1 MTDIAAPT
9 RQNHD
14 QESILLVA
22 AEIFIQH
29 GYDATSMGMLA
40 EKLGITKSAIYHHVP
55 SKEYLLQLALD
66 RALDSLEAI
75 LIDPLA
81 STGSAIDK
89 LMYVLRSSVGVLTDQ
104 LPFVTLL
111 LRLRGNT
118 ELERNALERR
128 RAFNQVVADLVDEAR
143 NEGDIRR
150 DIDPRTT
157 TRLLF
162 GMIGSVVDWY
172 KPGGPVSAEDVANDV
187 VTVAFAG
194 VRSSCSGSAL
204 LSRFEQGQQ

>member
-1 MTDIAAPT
+1 MTNIATPT
-9 RQNHD
+9 RQSHD
-14 QESILLVA
+14 QESILRGA
-22 AEIFIQH
+22 AEVFIQH
-29 GYDATSMGMLA
+29 GYEATSMGVLA
-40 EKLGITKSAIYHHVP
+40 ENLGITKSAIYHHVP

-81 STGSAIDK
+81 STGSAIDR
-89 LMYVLRSSVGVLTDQ
+89 LMYVLRSSVGVLTEQ

-118 ELERNALERR
+118 ELERTALERR

-143 NEGDIRR
+143 SDGDIRK

-172 KPGGPVSAEDVANDV
+172 RPDGPVSPNDVANDLV
-187 VTVAFAG
+187 AVAFGG
-194 VRSSCSGSAL
+194 VRA
-204 LSRFEQGQQ
+204 R

>member
-22 AEIFIQH
+22 AEVFIQH
-29 GYDATSMGMLA
+29 GYDATSMGVLA
-40 EKLGITKSAIYHHVP
+40 ENLGITKSAIYHHVP

-66 RALDSLEAI
+66 RALDSLEGI
-75 LIDPLA
+75 LVDPLA

-143 NEGDIRR
+143 DEGDIRR

-172 KPGGPVSAEDVANDV
+172 KPGGPVSSEDVANDI
-187 VTVAFAG
+187 VTIAFGG
-194 VRSSCSGSAL
+194 VRTP
-204 LSRFEQGQQ
+204 

>member
-1 MTDIAAPT
+1 MTDVSAPT

-22 AEIFIQH
+22 AEVFIQH
-29 GYDATSMGMLA
+29 GYDATSMGVLA
-40 EKLGITKSAIYHHVP
+40 ENLGITKSAIYHHVP
-55 SKEYLLQLALD
+55 SKEHLLELALN
-66 RALDSLEAI
+66 RALESLEAI

-118 ELERNALERR
+118 EIERNALERR

-143 NEGDIRR
+143 NDGDIRR

-172 KPGGPVSAEDVANDV
+172 KPGGPVSAEDVANDI
-187 VTVAFAG
+187 VTIAFGG
-194 VRSSCSGSAL
+194 VRT
-204 LSRFEQGQQ
+204 QQSLMR

>member
-1 MTDIAAPT
+1 MTDVTAPT

-14 QESILLVA
+14 QESILRVA
-22 AEIFIQH
+22 AEVFIQH
-29 GYDATSMGMLA
+29 GYDATSMGQLA

-55 SKEYLLQLALD
+55 GKEYLLQLALN

-89 LMYVLRSSVGVLTDQ
+89 LMFVLRSSVGVLTDQ

-118 ELERNALERR
+118 ELERTALERR

-143 NEGDIRR
+143 TDGDIRR

-172 KPGGPVSAEDVANDV
+172 KPGGPVSAEDVANDI
-187 VTVAFAG
+187 VTIAFGG
-194 VRSSCSGSAL
+194 VRT
-204 LSRFEQGQQ
+204 R

>member
-1 MTDIAAPT
+1 MTDIAAT
-9 RQNHD
+9 IRQNHD
-14 QESILLVA
+14 QESILRGA
-22 AEIFIQH
+22 AEVFIQH
-29 GYDATSMGMLA
+29 GYDATSMGVLA
-40 EKLGITKSAIYHHVP
+40 ENLGITKSAIYHHVP

-75 LIDPLA
+75 LVDPLA
-81 STGSAIDK
+81 STGSAIDR

-118 ELERNALERR
+118 ELERSALTRR
-128 RAFNQVVADLVDEAR
+128 RAFNQVIAELVDQAR
-143 NEGDIRR
+143 TDGDIRS

-172 KPGGPVSAEDVANDV
+172 RPGGPVSAEDVANDV
-187 VTVAFAG
+187 VAVAFGG
-194 VRSSCSGSAL
+194 VRA
-204 LSRFEQGQQ
+204 R

>member
-1 MTDIAAPT
+1 MTNIDTPT

-14 QESILLVA
+14 QESILRVA
-22 AEIFIQH
+22 AEVFIQH
-29 GYDATSMGMLA
+29 GYDATSMGQLA

-75 LIDPLA
+75 LVDPLA
-81 STGSAIDK
+81 STGSAIDR

-143 NEGDIRR
+143 NEGDIRK

-172 KPGGPVSAEDVANDV
+172 KPGGPVSSEDVANDI
-187 VTVAFAG
+187 VTIAFGG
-194 VRSSCSGSAL
+194 VRT
-204 LSRFEQGQQ
+204 E

>member
-1 MTDIAAPT
+1 MTDTAAPT

-14 QESILLVA
+14 QESILRVA
-22 AEIFIQH
+22 AEVFIQH
-29 GYDATSMGMLA
+29 GYDATSMGQLA

-75 LIDPLA
+75 LVDPLA
-81 STGSAIDK
+81 STGTAIDR

-118 ELERNALERR
+118 ELERNALDRR

-143 NEGDIRR
+143 NDGDIRK

-187 VTVAFAG
+187 VAVAFGG
-194 VRSSCSGSAL
+194 VRT
-204 LSRFEQGQQ
+204 Q

>member
-1 MTDIAAPT
+1 MTDVAAPS
-9 RQNHD
+9 RQTHD

-40 EKLGITKSAIYHHVP
+40 ENLGITKSAIYHHVP
-55 SKEYLLQLALD
+55 SKEHLLELALS
-66 RALDSLEAI
+66 RALDSLEAV
-75 LIDPLA
+75 LVDPLA
-81 STGSAIDK
+81 STGPAIDK

-118 ELERNALERR
+118 EIERNALERR

-143 NEGDIRR
+143 NDGDIRR

-172 KPGGPVSAEDVANDV
+172 RPGGPVSAEDVANDI
-187 VTVAFAG
+187 VTIAFGG
-194 VRSSCSGSAL
+194 VRTP
-204 LSRFEQGQQ
+204 

>member
-1 MTDIAAPT
+1 MTDVATPVKHT
-9 RQNHD
+9 HD
-14 QESILLVA
+14 QESILRGA
-22 AEIFIQH
+22 AEVFIQH
-29 GYDATSMGMLA
+29 GYEATSMGVLA
-40 EKLGITKSAIYHHVP
+40 ENLGITKSAIYHHVP
-55 SKEYLLQLALD
+55 SKEYLLELALD
-66 RALDSLEAI
+66 RALDSLEEI

-81 STGSAIDK
+81 STGPAIDR

-118 ELERNALERR
+118 ELERDALERR

-143 NEGDIRR
+143 SDGDIRR

-172 KPGGPVSAEDVANDV
+172 RTGGPVSAEDVANDV
-187 VTVAFAG
+187 VTIAFGG
-194 VRSSCSGSAL
+194 VRTP
-204 LSRFEQGQQ
+204 QPH

>member
-1 MTDIAAPT
+1 MTGIVTPT

-22 AEIFIQH
+22 AEVFIQH
-29 GYDATSMGMLA
+29 GYDATSMGVLA
-40 EKLGITKSAIYHHVP
+40 ENLGITKSAIYHHVP

-81 STGSAIDK
+81 STGSAIDR
-89 LMYVLRSSVGVLTDQ
+89 LMYLLRSSVGVLIDQ

-118 ELERNALERR
+118 EIERNALERR

-143 NEGDIRR
+143 NDGDIRN

-172 KPGGPVSAEDVANDV
+172 RADGPVSAEDVANDI
-187 VTVAFAG
+187 VTIAFGG
-194 VRSSCSGSAL
+194 VRT
-204 LSRFEQGQQ
+204 E

>member
-1 MTDIAAPT
+1 MTDTATTT

-14 QESILLVA
+14 QESILRVA
-22 AEIFIQH
+22 AEVFIQH
-29 GYDATSMGMLA
+29 GYDATSMGQLA

-55 SKEYLLQLALD
+55 SKEFLLQLALD

-75 LIDPLA
+75 LVDPLA

-118 ELERNALERR
+118 EIERNALERR

-143 NEGDIRR
+143 NDGDIRK

-187 VTVAFAG
+187 VAVAFGG
-194 VRSSCSGSAL
+194 VRT
-204 LSRFEQGQQ
+204 Q

>member
-1 MTDIAAPT
+1 MTDTDTAAPA

-14 QESILLVA
+14 QESILRVA
-22 AEIFIQH
+22 AEVFIQH
-29 GYDATSMGMLA
+29 GYDATSMGQLA
-40 EKLGITKSAIYHHVP
+40 ERLGITKSAIYHHVP

-81 STGSAIDK
+81 STGPAIDR
-89 LMYVLRSSVGVLTDQ
+89 LMFLLRSAVGVLTDQ

-143 NEGDIRR
+143 NEGDIRK
-150 DIDPRTT
+150 DIDPRTA

-172 KPGGPVSAEDVANDV
+172 KPGGPVSADDVANDI
-187 VTVAFAG
+187 VTIAFGG
-194 VRSSCSGSAL
+194 VRT
-204 LSRFEQGQQ
+204 Q

>member
-1 MTDIAAPT
+1 MTETAAPI

-14 QESILLVA
+14 QESILVVA
-22 AEIFIQH
+22 AEVFIQH
-29 GYDATSMGMLA
+29 GYDATSMGVLA
-40 EKLGITKSAIYHHVP
+40 ENLGITKSAIYHHVP
-55 SKEYLLQLALD
+55 SKEYLLQLSLD

-75 LIDPLA
+75 LVDPLA
-81 STGSAIDK
+81 ATGSAVDR
-89 LMYVLRSSVGVLTDQ
+89 LMYVLRSAVGVLTEQ

-118 ELERNALERR
+118 EIERNALERR

-143 NEGDIRR
+143 KDGDIRN

-172 KPGGPVSAEDVANDV
+172 KPGGPVSPEDVANDI
-187 VTVAFAG
+187 VTIAFGG
-194 VRSSCSGSAL
+194 VRTPGL
-204 LSRFEQGQQ
+204 RH

>member
-1 MTDIAAPT
+1 MTDTATPT

-14 QESILLVA
+14 QESIVRGA
-22 AEIFIQH
+22 AEVFIQY
-29 GYDATSMGMLA
+29 GYEATSMGMLA
-40 EKLGITKSAIYHHVP
+40 VNLGITKSAIYHHVP

-66 RALDSLEAI
+66 RALDSLEAT
-75 LIDPLA
+75 LVDPLA
-81 STGSAIDK
+81 ATGAAIDR
-89 LMYVLRSSVGVLTDQ
+89 LMFVLRTSVGVLTDQ

-118 ELERNALERR
+118 EIERNALERR

-143 NEGDIRR
+143 NEGDIRH

-172 KPGGPVSAEDVANDV
+172 KPGGPVSAADVANDV
-187 VTVAFAG
+187 VAVAFGG
-194 VRSSCSGSAL
+194 VRTQS
-204 LSRFEQGQQ
+204 

>member
-1 MTDIAAPT
+1 MTDVAAPS
-9 RQNHD
+9 RQTHD
-14 QESILLVA
+14 QESILLIA

-40 EKLGITKSAIYHHVP
+40 ENLGITKSAIYHHVP
-55 SKEYLLQLALD
+55 SKEHLLELALS
-66 RALDSLEAI
+66 RALDSLEAV
-75 LIDPLA
+75 LVDPLA
-81 STGSAIDK
+81 STGPAIDK

-118 ELERNALERR
+118 EIERNALERR

-143 NEGDIRR
+143 NDGDIRR

-172 KPGGPVSAEDVANDV
+172 RPGGPVSAEDVANDI
-187 VTVAFAG
+187 VTIAFGG
-194 VRSSCSGSAL
+194 VRTP
-204 LSRFEQGQQ
+204 

>member
-1 MTDIAAPT
+1 MTDVAAPI

-14 QESILLVA
+14 QESILRVA
-22 AEIFIQH
+22 AETFIQH
-29 GYDATSMGMLA
+29 GYDATSMGVLA
-40 EKLGITKSAIYHHVP
+40 ENLGITKSAIYHHVP
-55 SKEYLLQLALD
+55 SKEYLLELALD

-81 STGSAIDK
+81 STGSAIDR
-89 LMYVLRSSVGVLTDQ
+89 LMYVLRSSVGVLIDQ

-143 NEGDIRR
+143 ADGDIRQ

-172 KPGGPVSAEDVANDV
+172 RTDGPVSAEDVANDLV
-187 VTVAFAG
+187 AVAFGG
-194 VRSSCSGSAL
+194 VRT
-204 LSRFEQGQQ
+204 Q

>member
-1 MTDIAAPT
+1 MTDTAAPT

-14 QESILLVA
+14 QESILRVA
-22 AEIFIQH
+22 AEVFIQH
-29 GYDATSMGMLA
+29 GYDATSMGQLA
-40 EKLGITKSAIYHHVP
+40 ERLGITKSAIYHHVP

-75 LIDPLA
+75 LVDPLA
-81 STGSAIDK
+81 STGPAIDR

-118 ELERNALERR
+118 ELERNALDRR

-143 NEGDIRR
+143 NDGDIRK

-187 VTVAFAG
+187 VAVAFGG
-194 VRSSCSGSAL
+194 VRT
-204 LSRFEQGQQ
+204 Q

>member
-1 MTDIAAPT
+1 MTDTAAPT

-14 QESILLVA
+14 QESILRVA
-22 AEIFIQH
+22 AEVFIQH
-29 GYDATSMGMLA
+29 GYDATSMGQLA
-40 EKLGITKSAIYHHVP
+40 ERLGITKSAIYHHVP

-75 LIDPLA
+75 LVDPLA
-81 STGSAIDK
+81 STGPAIDR

-118 ELERNALERR
+118 ELERNALDRR
-128 RAFNQVVADLVDEAR
+128 RAFNQAVADLVDEAR
-143 NEGDIRR
+143 NDGDIRK

-187 VTVAFAG
+187 VAVAFGG
-194 VRSSCSGSAL
+194 VRT
-204 LSRFEQGQQ
+204 Q

>member
-1 MTDIAAPT
+1 MTDVAAPI

-14 QESILLVA
+14 QESILRVA
-22 AEIFIQH
+22 AETFIQH
-29 GYDATSMGMLA
+29 GYDATSMGVLA
-40 EKLGITKSAIYHHVP
+40 ENLGITKSAIYHHVP

-81 STGSAIDK
+81 STGSAIDR
-89 LMYVLRSSVGVLTDQ
+89 LMYVLRSSVSVLIDQ

-143 NEGDIRR
+143 ADGDIRQ

-172 KPGGPVSAEDVANDV
+172 RTDGPVSAEDVANDLV
-187 VTVAFAG
+187 AVAFGG
-194 VRSSCSGSAL
+194 VRT
-204 LSRFEQGQQ
+204 Q

>member
-1 MTDIAAPT
+1 MTDVATPIKHT
-9 RQNHD
+9 HD
-14 QESILLVA
+14 QESILRGA
-22 AEIFIQH
+22 AEVFIQH
-29 GYDATSMGMLA
+29 GYEATSMGVLA
-40 EKLGITKSAIYHHVP
+40 ENLGITKSAIYHHVP
-55 SKEYLLQLALD
+55 SKEYLLELALD
-66 RALDSLEAI
+66 RALDSLEEI

-81 STGSAIDK
+81 ATGPAVDR

-118 ELERNALERR
+118 ELERDALERR

-143 NEGDIRR
+143 SDGDIRR

-172 KPGGPVSAEDVANDV
+172 RTDGPVSAEDVANDV
-187 VTVAFAG
+187 VTIAFGG
-194 VRSSCSGSAL
+194 VRTP
-204 LSRFEQGQQ
+204 QPH

>member
-1 MTDIAAPT
+1 MSDTATPT

-14 QESILLVA
+14 QESILRVA
-22 AEIFIQH
+22 AEVFIQH
-29 GYDATSMGMLA
+29 GYDATSMGVLA
-40 EKLGITKSAIYHHVP
+40 ENLGITKSAIYHHVP

-81 STGSAIDK
+81 STGSAIDR

-118 ELERNALERR
+118 ELERNALDRR

-143 NEGDIRR
+143 NDGDIRK

-172 KPGGPVSAEDVANDV
+172 KPGGPVSSEDVANDI
-187 VTVAFAG
+187 VTIAFGG
-194 VRSSCSGSAL
+194 VRT
-204 LSRFEQGQQ
+204 Q

>member
-1 MTDIAAPT
+1 MTDTAVST
-9 RQNHD
+9 KQNHD
-14 QESILLVA
+14 QESILRVA
-22 AEIFIQH
+22 AEVFIQH

-75 LIDPLA
+75 LVDPLA
-81 STGSAIDK
+81 STGSAIDR
-89 LMYVLRSSVGVLTDQ
+89 LMYVLRSSVDVLTEQ

-118 ELERNALERR
+118 ELERTALERR
-128 RAFNQVVADLVDEAR
+128 RAFNHVIADLVDDAR
-143 NEGDIRR
+143 TDGDIRS

-172 KPGGPVSAEDVANDV
+172 RPDGPVSAEVVANDV
-187 VTVAFAG
+187 VAVAFGG
-194 VRSSCSGSAL
+194 VRT
-204 LSRFEQGQQ
+204 Q

>member
-1 MTDIAAPT
+1 MTDVSAPT

-22 AEIFIQH
+22 AEVFIQH
-29 GYDATSMGMLA
+29 GYDATSMGVLA
-40 EKLGITKSAIYHHVP
+40 ENLGITKSAIYHHVP
-55 SKEYLLQLALD
+55 SKEHLLELALN
-66 RALDSLEAI
+66 RALESLEAI

-118 ELERNALERR
+118 EIERNALERR

-143 NEGDIRR
+143 NDGDIRR

-172 KPGGPVSAEDVANDV
+172 KTGGPVSAEDVANDI
-187 VTVAFAG
+187 VTIAFGG
-194 VRSSCSGSAL
+194 VRT
-204 LSRFEQGQQ
+204 Q